1 MFSIVELSIARAGP
15 AVCQSPG
22 CCGTGV
28 AAVGP
33 RPLRLPPPD
42 RQRPR
47 GETTGVEASTV
58 TGWCFRPASKMI
70 PPVLAAAFAAAVTLG

>member
-15 AVCQSPG
+15 TVCQSPG
-22 CCGTGV
+22 KCGTGV

-42 RQRPR
+42 RQARPR
-47 GETTGVEASTV
+47 GETAGVEVSATLS
-58 TGWCFRPASKMI
+58 A
-70 PPVLAAAFAAAVTLG
+70 VLAAAFAAAVGLG